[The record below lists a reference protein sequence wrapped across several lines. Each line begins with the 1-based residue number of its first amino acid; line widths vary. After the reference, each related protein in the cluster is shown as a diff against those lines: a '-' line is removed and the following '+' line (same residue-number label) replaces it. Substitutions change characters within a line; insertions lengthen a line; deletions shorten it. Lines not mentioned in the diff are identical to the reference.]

1 MNNFY
6 NKVIIFILI
15 LSLFLVSWFQFNHSP
30 EISDMAYVIA
40 LGLDVGDTN
49 NIKLSLQFASQGGG
63 SSDSTSSENSSST
76 ASDSIVNTIE
86 CSSISSGINLFNSYL
101 SKEINLSHCKVLV
114 ISEELAS
121 QGISEY
127 IYTLMNNIQFNTDA
141 NVIISKNGSEDFL
154 KASKPVL
161 EKMSAKY
168 YEIIPT
174 SSEYT
179 GYTQNITLIDF
190 FSSYLD
196 TASSPVAILGS
207 INNPSTQEEYAKE
220 IVSYNN
226 SNNTSPLDSSEKD
239 SSYIAGETPID
250 SKKNIENIGLAVF
263 NKDTFVGEL
272 NAMQSLCHLIM
283 VNELKSGQIR
293 IPSPFREGEYI
304 DLSIRLAKNTDKKVT
319 LENGTPYIECS
330 IYLTSRILSMDEN
343 SENLNKETIKKIEDY
358 TNKYLENNIS
368 NYLYK
373 TSKEYNTDIDGFGN
387 YARKYFTFWQDWQDY
402 NWINNYKNAFFK
414 VTVYSNI
421 KSSYLLM
428 ES

>member
-1 MNNFY
+1 MNSYYSKF
-6 NKVIIFILI
+6 IIFVLI

-30 EISDMAYVIA
+30 ELSDLAYVIA
-40 LGLDVGDTN
+40 LGLDVGTSN

-86 CSSISSGINLFNSYL
+86 CSSINSGINLFNSYL

-121 QGISEY
+121 KGISEY
-127 IYTLMNNIQFNTDA
+127 IYTLMNNIQFNPDA
-141 NVIISKNGSEDFL
+141 NIIISKNDSEDFL

-179 GYTQNITLIDF
+179 GYTQNITLVDF

-207 INNPSTQEEYAKE
+207 INNPSTQKEYSKE
-220 IVSYNN
+220 IISYNN
-226 SNNTSPLDSSEKD
+226 SNDTSPLDSADKD
-239 SSYIAGETPID
+239 SSYIAGETPIN

-263 NKDTFVGEL
+263 NKDKFVGEL
-272 NAMQSLCHLIM
+272 NAMQSLCHLIIE
-283 VNELKSGQIR
+283 NDLKTGQIR
-293 IPSPFREGEYI
+293 IPSPFREGDYI
-304 DLSIRLAKNTDKKVT
+304 DLSIRLAKNTNKKVY
-319 LENGTPYIECS
+319 LENGTPYIECN
-330 IYLTSRILSMDEN
+330 IHLTSRILSMDET
-343 SENLNKETIKKIEDY
+343 SENLNKENVKKLEDY

-373 TSKEYNTDIDGFGN
+373 TSKEYKTDIDGFGN
-387 YARKYFTFWQDWQDY
+387 YARKYFTFWNDWQNY
-402 NWINNYKNAFFK
+402 NWLNNYQNAFFK